1 MRELQQAGRG
11 GGGAYGGGGGA
22 YGNNVA
28 QSTPVTTLGG
38 GGGGNGGNS
47 GEQPL
52 RSSTLK
58 CMSQSY
64 APAVAR
70 PTSWQPPPLWPPHAP
85 MARSCSATAWNLCK
99 RLC

>member
-22 YGNNVA
+22 FGNNVG
-28 QSTPVTTLGG
+28 QGTPVTTLGGG

-52 RSSTLK
+52 RSLTLH
-58 CMSQSY
+58 CISQSC
-64 APAVAR
+64 APAAAQ
-70 PTSWQPPPLWPPHAP
+70 PTFWQLPPLWPMHAP
-85 MARSCSATAWNLCK
+85 VTQCCSA
-99 RLC
+99 

>member
-22 YGNNVA
+22 YGNGVA

-38 GGGGNGGNS
+38 GGGNGGSS

-52 RSSTLK
+52 RSPTLRRI
-58 CMSQSY
+58 SQSC
-64 APAVAR
+64 APAAAR
-70 PTSWQPPPLWPPHAP
+70 PTSWQLPPLWPMHAP
-85 MARSCSATAWNLCK
+85 MTHCCSALAWTNYK

>member
-22 YGNNVA
+22 YGNGVG

-38 GGGGNGGNS
+38 GGGNGGGNGGNS

-52 RSSTLK
+52 RTATLR
-58 CMSQSY
+58 CIS
-64 APAVAR
+64 
-70 PTSWQPPPLWPPHAP
+70 
-85 MARSCSATAWNLCK
+85 
-99 RLC
+99 